1 MPQSVAYVDDTYY
14 RSYFKL
20 EDEGADHNALI
31 NSLCAQASR
40 TLDKRCRRQFGRLDA
55 PTRRRYRSTGQQQKL
70 YVDDI
75 STTDGVIVEYRYAGG
90 LPWYTLRAENYELG
104 PEDAPEGWL
113 EPQPFTYIEL
123 FPANSQLTVWPDQSG
138 HRNYPP
144 EMRVAARWG
153 WPEVPDAIKSATV
166 EIVGI
171 YTLENPRVK
180 VETNAMGIPIELP
193 REARTFLDRLIGDY
207 RKLIF

>member
-1 MPQSVAYVDDTYY
+1 MPQGVAYVDDEYY

-20 EDEGADHNALI
+20 QNEGSDHNSLI
-31 NSLCAQASR
+31 NTLCAQASR
-40 TLDKRCRRQFGRLDA
+40 TLDKRCRRQFGRLEGT
-55 PTRRRYRSTGQQQKL
+55 TRRRYRSTGQRTKL

-75 STTDGVIVEYRYAGG
+75 STTDGVLVQYRYGGG
-90 LPWYTLRAENYELG
+90 LRWYTLDADSYELG
-104 PEDAPEGWL
+104 PEDATEGWM

-138 HRNYPP
+138 YRNYPP
-144 EMRVAARWG
+144 EMRVTARWG
-153 WPEVPDAIKSATV
+153 WPEVPDTIKTATA

-180 VETNAMGIPIELP
+180 VETNSIGIPIVLP
-193 REARTFLDRLIGDY
+193 REARTFIDQLIGEY
-207 RKLIF
+207 RKVIF